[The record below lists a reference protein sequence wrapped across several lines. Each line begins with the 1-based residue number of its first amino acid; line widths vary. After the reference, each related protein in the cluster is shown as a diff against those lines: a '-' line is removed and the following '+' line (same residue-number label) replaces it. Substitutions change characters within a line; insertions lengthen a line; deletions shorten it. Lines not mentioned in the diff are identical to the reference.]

1 MSVLYVCCMC
11 LFYIYMSVLYGRS
24 GNRIEQMLKIPCPV
38 QIPFPSEHLSGAIDS
53 ENEHQSDEDDEDE
66 EEDKKVRSSTAIL

>member
-1 MSVLYVCCMC
+1 MLYMFVLY
-11 LFYIYMSVLYGRS
+11 VLYGRS